1 MDNKLTAHDSDVCG
15 ARELKFLDGNLTYNE
30 VELTGQKMN
39 KELFDIQPSS
49 IYRICIYNAYLYT
62 SDFIP
67 GESLL

>member
-1 MDNKLTAHDSDVCG
+1 MPTAPKCG
-15 ARELKFLDGNLTYNE
+15 AGDGGGGARVLIFLDGNLTYNE

-67 GESLL
+67 GES